1 MAGVFVRRRPNFG
14 KPKGSPHGLELRLIR
29 AARGGQAP
37 PAGGITT
44 VALENIAVL
53 EMVIIGAGG

>member
-14 KPKGSPHGLELRLIR
+14 KPKGSPHCLEPRLIR
-29 AARGGQAP
+29 GTHDGRAF
-37 PAGGITT
+37 PADGITM
-44 VALENIAVL
+44 VALENIDVL